1 MSRSKKAA
9 APVAAPSSSS
19 SSSSS
24 TAPAAR
30 SIEVIGF
37 PMDLGAGR
45 RGVDMGPTA
54 FRIAGL
60 VGRMER
66 LGFKVKDLGD
76 IDIPI
81 PEVLKVGDES
91 ARYLAETVKAC
102 KRLALRVTQALGK
115 GKLPLVLGGDH
126 SSAIGTIA
134 GVAAH
139 FRARDQ
145 ETGVVWIDAHGD
157 LNTPETSPTGNIH
170 GMPLAASL
178 GFGPEALVEL
188 GGFSPKVKPGHVALV
203 GIRDLDPGERKLI
216 AETGI
221 TVFTMKEVDRLGIAR
236 ATEEAI
242 AIAARAN
249 GGLHVSFD
257 MDVLDPSAAP
267 GVGTPVRGGLNYR
280 EAHLAMEIIADS
292 RRLTSLEIVEANP
305 ILDTRNATA
314 ELGTEL
320 VMSALGKRIL

>member
-1 MSRSKKAA
+1 MSRRKSAA
-9 APVAAPSSSS
+9 SAKE
-19 SSSSS
+19 
-24 TAPAAR
+24 TRR

-60 VGRMER
+60 VDRLER
-66 LGFKVKDLGD
+66 LGFDVKDAGD

-81 PEVLKVGDES
+81 PEVLKVGDPQ
-91 ARYLAETVKAC
+91 ARYLPEIVKAC
-102 KRLALRVTQALGK
+102 KRLATRVAKAMSLSRM
-115 GKLPLVLGGDH
+115 PLVLGGDH

-134 GVAAH
+134 GVASH
-139 FRARDQ
+139 FRSLDQ

-157 LNTPETSPTGNIH
+157 VNTPETTPSGNIH
-170 GMPLAASL
+170 GMPLATSL
-178 GFGPEALVEL
+178 GFGLPDLVDI
-188 GGFSPKVKPGHVALV
+188 GGFSPKLKPGHVALV
-203 GIRDLDPGERKLI
+203 GIRDLDQGERDLI
-216 AETGI
+216 GESGI
-221 TVFTMKEVDRLGIAR
+221 AVFTMKEVDRLGIAR
-236 ATEEAI
+236 VMEEAI
-242 AIAARAN
+242 AIASRAS

-267 GVGTPVRGGLNYR
+267 GVGTPVRGGLSYR
-280 EAHLAMEIIADS
+280 EAHLAMEIVADS

-305 ILDTRNATA
+305 ILDVKNTTA

-320 VMSALGKRIL
+320 VLSALGKRIL

>member
-1 MSRSKKAA
+1 MSRSKKA
-9 APVAAPSSSS
+9 
-19 SSSSS
+19 
-24 TAPAAR
+24 TPAAAAAAVPAPPTGSR

-60 VGRMER
+60 VDRLEK
-66 LGFKVKDLGD
+66 LGFTVKDSGD

-81 PEVLKVGDES
+81 PEVVKVGDES
-91 ARYLAETVKAC
+91 ARYLAEIVKAC
-102 KRLALRVTQALGK
+102 KRLASRVTQALDRGK
-115 GKLPLVLGGDH
+115 TPIVLGGDH

-139 FRARDQ
+139 FRATDR

-157 LNTPETSPTGNIH
+157 VNTPETTPSGNIH
-170 GMPLAASL
+170 GMPLAVSL
-178 GFGPEALVEL
+178 GIGADALVEL
-188 GGFSPKVKPGHVALV
+188 GGFSPKVRPGHVALV
-203 GIRDLDPGERKLI
+203 GIRDLDVGERKLI
-216 AETGI
+216 SETGV
-221 TVFTMKEVDRLGIAR
+221 TVFTMKEVDRMGIAR

-242 AIAARAN
+242 AIASRAN

-257 MDVLDPSAAP
+257 MDALDPSAAP

-280 EAHLAMEIIADS
+280 EAHLAMEIVADS

-320 VMSALGKRIL
+320 VLSALGKRIL

>member
-1 MSRSKKAA
+1 MSRTTKKSGSSPAA
-9 APVAAPSSSS
+9 AAAASGRR
-19 SSSSS
+19 
-24 TAPAAR
+24 AV
-30 SIEVIGF
+30 EVIGF

-60 VGRMER
+60 VDRIEK
-66 LGFKVKDLGD
+66 LGFEVRDSGD
-76 IDIPI
+76 VDIPI
-81 PEVLKVGDES
+81 PEVLKVGDER
-91 ARYLAETVKAC
+91 ARYLDEIVKAC
-102 KRLALRVTQALGK
+102 KRLAARVNQALGK
-115 GKLPLVLGGDH
+115 GQLPLVLGGDH

-139 FRARDQ
+139 FRAQHQ

-157 LNTPETSPTGNIH
+157 VNTPETSPSGNIH
-170 GMPLAASL
+170 GMPLAVSL
-178 GFGPEALVEL
+178 GIGTEELVEL
-188 GGFSPKVKPGHVALV
+188 SGFSPKVKPGHVALV
-203 GIRDLDPGERKLI
+203 GIRDLDAGERKLI
-216 AETGI
+216 SETGI

-242 AIAARAN
+242 AIASRAN

-280 EAHLAMEIIADS
+280 EAHLAMEIVADS

-305 ILDTRNATA
+305 ILDTHNATA

-320 VMSALGKRIL
+320 VLSALGKRIL